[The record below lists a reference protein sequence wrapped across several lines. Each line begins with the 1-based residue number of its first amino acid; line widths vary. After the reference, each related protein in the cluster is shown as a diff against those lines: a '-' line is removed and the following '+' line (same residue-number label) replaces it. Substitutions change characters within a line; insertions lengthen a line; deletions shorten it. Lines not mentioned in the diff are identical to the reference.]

1 MDSGKQEDRQYW
13 MRDCV
18 CREFV
23 DLGTQEAICLGV
35 DKIIMAIKGIWKVE
49 AFKVRS
55 HGTATVAATARSTIG
70 FHSVWQWQQQSDIL
84 CNVPLLLLHRMG
96 LEPIYLQHHC
106 RSRCRKCSYERLH
119 LVQWNPI
126 DNVAVAAAAAAPCER
141 TLNARLVDLPTFIP
155 LLFDCLCQRFLICHL
170 MLFALLCLWD
180 YFHYPQ
186 IPRLLPDSSGQ
197 QQCKNTFYWAKPWR
211 TWMEKIMKDHRQIH
225 NILDG

>member
-1 MDSGKQEDRQYW
+1 
-13 MRDCV
+13 
-18 CREFV
+18 
-23 DLGTQEAICLGV
+23 
-35 DKIIMAIKGIWKVE
+35 
-49 AFKVRS
+49 
-55 HGTATVAATARSTIG
+55 
-70 FHSVWQWQQQSDIL
+70 
-84 CNVPLLLLHRMG
+84 MG

-119 LVQWNPI
+119 LVQWNSI

-211 TWMEKIMKDHRQIH
+211 TWMEKIMKDTCMYVCVVGAVQHVWLSGICFDMSDSRQSKASWLIGQPSKYH
-225 NILDG
+225 FSGCYQLSAPCLCCSCHAYTIDFFLFLFRFLVEFIELDELYTVSM